1 MIVYREER
9 EFRSEDLERLFLPVH
24 WRSGNYPEKLQR
36 GLRNSSQVISAW
48 DGDRLVGLVRGLDDG
63 ETVGFVHYLLVDPA
77 YQGRG
82 IATALMERL
91 MERYQHLLHVKLMPS
106 NPDTVPFYEKF
117 GFRRYDKYTA
127 LELENL

>member
-9 EFRSEDLERLFLPVH
+9 EFRSEDLERLFLSVR

-127 LELENL
+127 LERENL

>member
-9 EFRSEDLERLFLPVH
+9 EFRSEDLERLFLSVR

-36 GLRNSSQVISAW
+36 GLRDSSQVISAW

>member
-1 MIVYREER
+1 M
-9 EFRSEDLERLFLPVH
+9 
-24 WRSGNYPEKLQR
+24 
-36 GLRNSSQVISAW
+36 GLI
-48 DGDRLVGLVRGLDDG
+48 RGLDDG
-63 ETVGFVHYLLVDPA
+63 ETVGFVHYLLVDPD

-106 NPDTVPFYEKF
+106 DPATVPFYEMF

-127 LELENL
+127 LERENL